1 VIRDAFLLANAPG
14 PAMPVAPSV
23 RAIRGELAVAAGD
36 LLSIRDAALEAGW
49 PWREDE
55 ADVRYGLYRAIEA
68 IEEAQADAT
77 RVLRATGLRRAPGAE
92 RIAPATIARWDL
104 HGLLVSM
111 PDTTLDAHPDGFEWT
126 PRQTLAHIVA
136 SQRGYGW
143 YTAWWAMRSADEPVP
158 DRVPEAVIAANPLPD
173 DELEGIGPVAEI
185 RARLDEILDLSA
197 SRLANLDDAALARP
211 ARWAGIPVTV
221 GFRLGRWSS
230 HLIEHTVQLDKTL
243 ATLGRQPT
251 EVERVVRHIH
261 AAYGRLEALVFPI
274 EPDALAVA
282 DEHGGTV
289 DAILS
294 RLGGELVAEAASARA
309 AAGA

>member
-1 VIRDAFLLANAPG
+1 MIRDGFLLANAPG
-14 PAMPVAPSV
+14 PVMPAAPAVRVLRGDVA
-23 RAIRGELAVAAGD
+23 RAAGD
-36 LLSIRDAALEAGW
+36 LLAIRDAALEADW

-68 IEEAQADAT
+68 IEEAQAEAS
-77 RVLRATGLRRAPGAE
+77 RVLRETGAGRPPGAE
-92 RIAPATIARWDL
+92 RIAPSTIARWDL
-104 HGLLVSM
+104 HGLLASLT
-111 PDTTLDAHPDGFEWT
+111 DATLDAHPDAFEWT

-143 YTAWWAMRSADEPVP
+143 YTAWWAARSADEPVP

-173 DELEGIGPVAEI
+173 DELEGVGSVAEI

-197 SRLANLDDAALARP
+197 GSLANLDDAALARP

-243 ATLGRQPT
+243 ATLGRRPT

-261 AAYGRLEALVFPI
+261 AAHGRLEALVFPI
-274 EPDALAVA
+274 EPDALATP
-282 DEHGGTV
+282 DGHGRTV
-289 DAILS
+289 DGILS
-294 RLGGELVAEAASARA
+294 RLGTELVAEAASARA